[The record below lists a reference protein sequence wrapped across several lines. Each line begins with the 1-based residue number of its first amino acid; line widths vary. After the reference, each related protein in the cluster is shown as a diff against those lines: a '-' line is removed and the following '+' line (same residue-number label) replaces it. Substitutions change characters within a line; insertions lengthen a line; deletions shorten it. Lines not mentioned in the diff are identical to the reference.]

1 MTLTSIWDFL
11 KRVPEWVW
19 LALAGLMIGF
29 AYVER
34 EKERARRE
42 TNAKRDKEA
51 LELERKVVNHI
62 EENSIEM
69 AQDAAGVRAAP
80 AARELPDGTV
90 TLPEY
95 HYRD

>member
-1 MTLTSIWDFL
+1 MTLASIWTFL
-11 KRVPEWVW
+11 KRIPEWVW
-19 LALAGLMIGF
+19 LALAGLLIGF

-42 TNAKRDKEA
+42 VNDRRDREA

-62 EENSIEM
+62 EQNSIEM
-69 AQDAAGVRAAP
+69 AQDAARVRAAP
-80 AARELPDGTV
+80 TARELPDGTV
-90 TLPEY
+90 TLAEY